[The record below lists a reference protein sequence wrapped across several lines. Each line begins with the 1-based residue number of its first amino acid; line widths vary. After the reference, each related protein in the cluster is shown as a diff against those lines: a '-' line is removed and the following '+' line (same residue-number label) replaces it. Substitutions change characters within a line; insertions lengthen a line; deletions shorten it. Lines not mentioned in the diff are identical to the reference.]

1 MFLRCKHSECL
12 CSSNENALFYS
23 VKYLFDTI
31 YLQRMGSRGRDTE
44 DGKERTGGRGWETE
58 DENKKMDII

>member
-1 MFLRCKHSECL
+1 MGFYFFHGDQ
-12 CSSNENALFYS
+12 LFYR

-58 DENKKMDII
+58 DEKKKMDLI